1 MTFSGRFLFVSA
13 LCTVIAA
20 CLAGPVTAQV
30 PVPMGQVG
38 VSVGGNFETLDDVSG
53 GDTDVAFDSPFG
65 FNLGVS
71 YDQPLGTT
79 EPLSSFSVRPAFVA
93 RRVGQYGFPESMAG
107 DGAEL
112 LQNETFTLWMF
123 EVPIDARYQIPVDT
137 GPVSLYGLL
146 GPQLSI
152 PRADND
158 FDAAL
163 KDVSYSVNIGA
174 GGEFELPYGLTV
186 MPELRYEFGITDAF
200 EDEFTYRFR
209 SFTIDDS
216 PNFGGA
222 TLRVH
227 VAYQL

>member
-1 MTFSGRFLFVSA
+1 MISNDRFLFVSV
-13 LCTVIAA
+13 LCTLIVA
-20 CLAGPVTAQV
+20 CFAGPVTAQV
-30 PVPMGQVG
+30 PSVGQVG
-38 VSVGGNFETLDDVSG
+38 ISVGGNFETLNDVNG
-53 GDTDVAFDSPFG
+53 GETEVAFDSPFG
-65 FNLGVS
+65 FNLGLS
-71 YDQPLGTT
+71 YNQSLGSAK
-79 EPLSSFSVRPAFVA
+79 PLSSFSVRPAFVV
-93 RRVGQYGFPESMAG
+93 RRVGQYGFSGSVEG

-112 LQNETFTLWMF
+112 LQGETFSLWMF
-123 EVPIDARYQIPVDT
+123 EVPVDARYQIPVET

-146 GPQLSI
+146 GPQISI

-158 FDAAL
+158 FDTAL

-186 MPELRYEFGITDAF
+186 MPELRYELGITDAF